1 MIYRLG
7 RQREG
12 GVQIKIGIPRA
23 LLYYW
28 YGPVWQVFLSE
39 LGLSPL
45 VSAPTGK
52 KLLDAGVRAAVDEAC
67 LPVKVFLGHTLALKP
82 KCDVLLIPRL
92 VSISR
97 KDYICPKFMGLP
109 EMTKQAV
116 GEYPLM
122 VWRSEKNCAW
132 GSVKALPPALR
143 QGYSHGKIK
152 KGLRKAQHA
161 FRAYHQLL
169 QEGLLPAEAEKVL
182 LGGGFLSREKKQRPI
197 GLIGHPYCLYD
208 SLINLDTI
216 GLLQRY
222 GFRVL
227 TPELFT
233 PQQIEVELQV
243 LAKPLFWTL
252 SQRIF
257 GTFRLLYKQKV
268 EGIIYLSAFAC
279 GPEALIGEL
288 VKKEAKVLG
297 LPLLQLDLDE
307 HSGEAGF
314 VTRIEAFIDL
324 LNRKRRLSC
333 V

>member
-1 MIYRLG
+1 M
-7 RQREG
+7 
-12 GVQIKIGIPRA
+12 IKIGIPRA

-28 YGPVWQVFLSE
+28 YGPIWQVFLTE

-52 KLLDAGVRAAVDEAC
+52 KLLNAGVKAAVDEAC
-67 LPVKVFLGHTLALKP
+67 LPVKVFLGHTLALKS

-92 VSISR
+92 VSINR

-116 GEYPLM
+116 GDHPIM
-122 VWRSEKNCAW
+122 VWKSEKNCAL
-132 GSVKALPPALR
+132 GSAKALPKALR
-143 QGYSHGKIK
+143 QGFSCGQIR
-152 KGLRKAQHA
+152 KGLRKAEQA
-161 FRAYHQLL
+161 FRAYHHLL
-169 QEGLLPAEAEKVL
+169 QQGLLPVEAEKVL
-182 LGGGFLSREKKQRPI
+182 LGGALLSREESQRAI

-208 SLINLDTI
+208 SFINLDTI
-216 GLLQRY
+216 GLLRRY
-222 GFRVL
+222 GFKVL
-227 TPELFT
+227 APEFFT
-233 PQQIEVELQV
+233 PQQIEVELGV

-257 GTFRLLYKQKV
+257 GTFRLLCKQKV
-268 EGIIYLSAFAC
+268 EGVIYLSAFAC

-288 VKKEAKVLG
+288 IKKEAKVLG

>member
-1 MIYRLG
+1 M
-7 RQREG
+7 
-12 GVQIKIGIPRA
+12 IKIGIPRA

-28 YGPVWQVFLSE
+28 YGPIWQVFLTE

-52 KLLDAGVRAAVDEAC
+52 KLLNAGVKAAVDEAC
-67 LPVKVFLGHTLALKP
+67 LPVKVFLGHTLALKS

-92 VSISR
+92 VSINR

-116 GEYPLM
+116 GDHPIM
-122 VWRSEKNCAW
+122 VWKSEKNCAL
-132 GSVKALPPALR
+132 GSAKALPEALR
-143 QGYSHGKIK
+143 QGFSYGQIR
-152 KGLRKAQHA
+152 KGLRKAEQA
-161 FRAYHQLL
+161 FRAYHHLL
-169 QEGLLPAEAEKVL
+169 QQGLLPVEAEKVL
-182 LGGGFLSREKKQRPI
+182 LGGALLSREKSQRAI

-208 SLINLDTI
+208 SFINLDTI
-216 GLLQRY
+216 GLLHRY
-222 GFRVL
+222 GFKVL
-227 TPELFT
+227 APEFFT
-233 PQQIEVELQV
+233 PQQIEVELGV

-257 GTFRLLYKQKV
+257 GTFRLLCKQKV
-268 EGIIYLSAFAC
+268 EGVIYLSAFAC

-288 VKKEAKVLG
+288 IKKEAKVLG